1 MRNQI
6 YDFIIIGGGPAGAA
20 AAVYA
25 GRKKMKTLL
34 LTESFGG
41 QSFVSDRIEN
51 WIGEVSISGME
62 LAKKLK
68 EHVRAQGEVEI
79 KMPVRAKTV
88 QKIDNDFEVSTETG
102 ESYRTKSLL
111 IATGGRRRHLNVPG
125 EEKFIG
131 RGVSYCATC
140 DAPFFKDKTVAVVGS
155 GNAALEA
162 VIDLLSYTQ
171 KAYLLIRS
179 DQIKGDPKTLEQVK
193 AHADQVKIFYQVEV
207 QEILGDK
214 IVSGIRYKDKNNNQ
228 TQELLLQGIF
238 VEIGSVPNSEIVK
251 DLVKTNEF
259 GEIIID
265 HRTGVTSCPGLFA
278 AGDVTDEIY
287 KQNNIAA
294 GDAIAATLSAYNF
307 LLNLKKESPAAE
319 GR

>member
-1 MRNQI
+1 MNEV

-34 LTESFGG
+34 LTESFSG
-41 QSFVSDRIEN
+41 QSFVSDKIEN
-51 WIGEVSISGME
+51 WIGEVSISGLE
-62 LAKKLK
+62 LARKL
-68 EHVRAQGEVEI
+68 EAHVRVQNEVEI
-79 KMPVRAKTV
+79 KTPARAKSV
-88 QKIDNDFEVSTETG
+88 QKIDNDFEVSTEIG
-102 ESYRTKSLL
+102 GSYRTKSLL
-111 IATGGRRRHLNVPG
+111 IATGGHRQRLEVPG
-125 EEKFIG
+125 EEKFTG

-162 VIDLLSYTQ
+162 VIDLLPYAQ
-171 KAYLLIRS
+171 KIYLLIRS
-179 DQIKGDPKTLEQVK
+179 GQVKGDLKTLEQVR
-193 AHADQVKIFYQVEV
+193 ADVNQVKIFYQVEV

-214 IVSGIRYKDKNNNQ
+214 IVSGIKYKDKSKNQ
-228 TQELLLQGIF
+228 TKELPLQGVF
-238 VEIGSVPNSEIVK
+238 VEIGSAPNSEIVK
-251 DLVKTNEF
+251 DLVQTNEF

-265 HRTGVTSCPGLFA
+265 HKTGATSCPGLFA

-294 GDAIAATLSAYNF
+294 GDAIAATLSAYNY
-307 LLNLKKESPAAE
+307 LLNLSKQSPAANHS
-319 GR
+319 